1 MARRYARDNRGR
13 FAPKGT
19 GATARGGR
27 LKTAGGSKRQT
38 QTMQASAAP
47 RAGAIRGKVKRDPT
61 AASRVGQTAAAKPAG
76 PARTSKKT
84 VSSAEKRYRSATS
97 TARAN
102 AVTKGDDAQGRRQ
115 ANTASARVRTM
126 ERNRSTQ
133 LPTAP
138 ANSPASQQRR
148 KESDRLRRAVANERR
163 AMQRESEGPGGKAS
177 RSAAVAKRARQIYSG
192 KIDPTQKTAARLT
205 RTQNPEALRKRIKKM
220 RDNSTAPA
228 KPAAAAAAKPKAK
241 RRRTIS
247 PEKTARV
254 TQRVNAVTAAAAS
267 KSGVKR
273 MNATE
278 VGVRAK
284 AFLTRKAGGMSGMVG
299 KSFAEQQAV
308 IRSGLTNRPRY
319 STQNP
324 NRNKPLRFN
333 ALGQD
338 RARQQAK
345 IENRTAREK
354 IAAATKK
361 PPAPKPM
368 SRLMGRRELVG
379 RNFLA
384 GNAPTAIK
392 APRVG
397 STVKK
402 PAPKA
407 KASNLVVRTRK
418 QSKARQRFR
427 RESILFQTR
436 SQSPGTIGLGAPRK
450 NNPRIRKQQTGMS
463 QLSLIGKAKPLVRFR
478 PVRG

>member
-13 FAPKGT
+13 FASV

-27 LKTAGGSKRQT
+27 LKTAGGNKRQT

-61 AASRVGQTAAAKPAG
+61 AASRVGQTAAAP
-76 PARTSKKT
+76 
-84 VSSAEKRYRSATS
+84 
-97 TARAN
+97 
-102 AVTKGDDAQGRRQ
+102 
-115 ANTASARVRTM
+115 
-126 ERNRSTQ
+126 
-133 LPTAP
+133 
-138 ANSPASQQRR
+138 
-148 KESDRLRRAVANERR
+148 
-163 AMQRESEGPGGKAS
+163 
-177 RSAAVAKRARQIYSG
+177 
-192 KIDPTQKTAARLT
+192 
-205 RTQNPEALRKRIKKM
+205 
-220 RDNSTAPA
+220 
-228 KPAAAAAAKPKAK
+228 AAAKPKAR

-247 PEKTARV
+247 PEKTVRV

-284 AFLTRKAGGMSGMVG
+284 AFLTRKAGGMSGMKG
-299 KSFAEQQAV
+299 KNFAEQQAIV
-308 IRSGLTNRPRY
+308 RSSIASRPRY
-319 STQNP
+319 STQTP

-368 SRLMGRRELVG
+368 SRVMGRRELIG

-384 GNAPTAIK
+384 GNAPATIK